1 MLRFSTPC
9 GLMCCVIYGIVPSA
23 TARVA
28 RYGVPNFPRQMADPP
43 PSTSSSHDITRLLRE
58 AQDGR
63 ESAKHELVSLV
74 YLELHGLASHFMRN
88 ERDDHTLQPT
98 ALVHEAYMRLMN
110 QRNVSW
116 QNRSHFFGIASQAMR
131 RILVDHAR
139 KKRAAKR
146 EGGERVT
153 LDESV
158 VTEPRQSLDVI
169 ALDAALTRLGE
180 LNERQ
185 AKVVELRFF
194 GGLDIEQT
202 GEALGISPA
211 TVKRDWT
218 FARAFLQREMEG
230 DAGD

>member
-1 MLRFSTPC
+1 MTTTRTQD
-9 GLMCCVIYGIVPSA
+9 V
-23 TARVA
+23 
-28 RYGVPNFPRQMADPP
+28 
-43 PSTSSSHDITRLLRE
+43 TRLLRE

-63 ESAKHELVSLV
+63 DGAADELVAIV
-74 YLELHGLASHFMRN
+74 YAELHGLASHYMRN

-98 ALVHEAYMRLMN
+98 ALVHEAYMRLMD
-110 QRNVSW
+110 QRSVSW

-139 KKRAAKR
+139 KRRASKRH
-146 EGGERVT
+146 GGERVT

-158 VTEPRQSLDVI
+158 SAPPVQSLDVI
-169 ALDAALTRLGE
+169 ALDSALTRLAE

-185 AKVVELRFF
+185 ASVVELRFF
-194 GGLDIEQT
+194 GGLDIDQT
-202 GEALGISPA
+202 AEALGISPA

-230 DAGD
+230 SADD